1 MNNYEKI
8 KNIIGVRM
16 KEARARLG
24 YSQDKLSE
32 ESGISRTYIIQ
43 LEGGKSNKPSVWVML
58 SLAEALDQDI
68 YFFLT

>member
-1 MNNYEKI
+1 MKYMET
-8 KNIIGVRM
+8 KNIISIRM

-43 LEGGKSNKPSVWVML
+43 LEGGRSNKPSVWIMYR
-58 SLAEALDQDI
+58 LAEALDQDI